1 MDKKV
6 YMAPKME
13 TIDIEVRSML
23 CLSDGAGS
31 TPGSGDPISTD
42 DPIEG

>member
-6 YMAPKME
+6 YMAPEME

-23 CLSDGAGS
+23 CMSEGNS
-31 TPGSGDPISTD
+31 PDPN
-42 DPIEG
+42 DPQDP